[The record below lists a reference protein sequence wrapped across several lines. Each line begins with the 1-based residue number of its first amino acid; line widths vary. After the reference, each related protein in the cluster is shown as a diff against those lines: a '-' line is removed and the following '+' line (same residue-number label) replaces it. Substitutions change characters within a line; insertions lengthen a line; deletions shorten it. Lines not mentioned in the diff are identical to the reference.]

1 MENENS
7 LELDMKEQLK
17 KGIMFFD
24 AILTFDGFVKSLD
37 HTQGR
42 IMGYM
47 PIQKDEQTQ
56 LNTLI
61 KIIDKHCKAE
71 KLPVNK
77 LWKISTACNWT
88 LFKNVT
94 GKNTDFVDSTNGKLY
109 FVQSDPRSVL
119 EKTLTDQNGFGTD
132 VYWGTA

>member
-1 MENENS
+1 MIKFEMENEYS

-24 AILTFDGFVKSLD
+24 AILSFECFP
-37 HTQGR
+37 QGR

-132 VYWGTA
+132 VYWEAA